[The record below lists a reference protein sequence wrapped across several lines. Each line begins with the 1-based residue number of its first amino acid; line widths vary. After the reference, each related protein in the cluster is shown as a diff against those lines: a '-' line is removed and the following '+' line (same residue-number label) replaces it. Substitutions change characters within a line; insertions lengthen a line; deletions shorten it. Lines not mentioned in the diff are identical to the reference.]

1 MGLSVAPELAP
12 DLLLPGQGPP
22 GGSIPGLSMG
32 LMRARDLQGFVLE
45 WTVGHFEREAS
56 DQPFTF
62 PFRAGLACLGSEI
75 VCLRTARAWGHCVY
89 CCRLG
94 HFSSRVSLVTVCSLC
109 IHTLAERRTLDGQR
123 EFFLALGEL
132 GEAGAS
138 RPPLPDS
145 QSLAS

>member
-62 PFRAGLACLGSEI
+62 PFRAGLACLGSET
-75 VCLRTARAWGHCVY
+75 VCLPGRGATVFTVVGLAISQAGS
-89 CCRLG
+89 RLSPCA
-94 HFSSRVSLVTVCSLC
+94 HFVS
-109 IHTLAERRTLDGQR
+109 TL
-123 EFFLALGEL
+123 
-132 GEAGAS
+132 
-138 RPPLPDS
+138 
-145 QSLAS
+145 